1 MWTGVHKKPTWFMN
15 AGFYLYHFD
24 FEVFKREAFPAVKP
38 DGNNS

>member
-1 MWTGVHKKPTWFMN
+1 MN
-15 AGFYLYHFD
+15 AGFYLYHFN

>member
-1 MWTGVHKKPTWFMN
+1 MN
-15 AGFYLYHFD
+15 AAFFSTWYHFD